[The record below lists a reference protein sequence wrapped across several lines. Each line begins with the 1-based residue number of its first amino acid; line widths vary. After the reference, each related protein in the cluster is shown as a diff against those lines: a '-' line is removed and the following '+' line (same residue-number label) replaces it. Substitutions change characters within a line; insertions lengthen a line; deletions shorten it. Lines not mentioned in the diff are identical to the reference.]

1 MKHHIR
7 PLMRFLGLAVL
18 LCGLLSGLLAGN
30 GLAAKPHF
38 LPAGSLDLV
47 AVLPPPPADGSPRN
61 KAELKELLHL
71 QRTRTPAMIAFALE
85 DVTRSPFR
93 FADVLGPEFNK
104 QNLPGVEEFFV
115 AVLEDVSLQVDPPK
129 QHWNR
134 LRPFLLDPMI
144 EPCLP
149 QPASASYPSG
159 HSAFGH
165 LAAIVLS
172 AMVPEKAEALAKR
185 GEAFARNRLIG
196 GVHYPSDV
204 AAGAEA
210 AKIIAKALFENPEF
224 KKAFQEAKAQT
235 RRVLGLTP

>member
-7 PLMRFLGLAVL
+7 PPMRFLGLAVL

-38 LPAGSLDLV
+38 LPAASLDLA

-61 KAELKELLHL
+61 KAELMEMLRL
-71 QRTRTPAMIAFALE
+71 QRTRTPAMVAFALA
-85 DVTRSPFR
+85 DVERSPFR
-93 FADVLGPEFNK
+93 FADVLGAAFNK
-104 QNLPGVEEFFV
+104 QNLPGVEALF
-115 AVLEDVSLQVDPPK
+115 AAILEDATLQIDPAK
-129 QHWNR
+129 QRWNR

-149 QPASASYPSG
+149 EPQSASYPSG
-159 HSAFGH
+159 HSTFGH

-185 GEAFARNRLIG
+185 GEAFARNRVIG
-196 GVHYPSDV
+196 GVHYPSDI
-204 AAGAEA
+204 AAGAQAAEA
-210 AKIIAKALFENPEF
+210 IAKALFNNPEF
-224 KKAFQEAKAQT
+224 QKAFQEAKAQT
-235 RRVLGLTP
+235 RQVLGLAP